1 MSEFFLSVSKSDND
15 LSVSRNNELR
25 YSIKKI
31 NSESDQRSQS
41 PLSSS
46 KIGLSNRYRY
56 RSSPRPISPTDIQT
70 EKPDEII
77 RSKIKERLNQTASDT
92 RTGEILS
99 TFPPALS
106 SSEIY
111 KITISSKQ

>member
-46 KIGLSNRYRY
+46 KIGLSNRSSL
-56 RSSPRPISPTDIQT
+56 RSISPTDIQT